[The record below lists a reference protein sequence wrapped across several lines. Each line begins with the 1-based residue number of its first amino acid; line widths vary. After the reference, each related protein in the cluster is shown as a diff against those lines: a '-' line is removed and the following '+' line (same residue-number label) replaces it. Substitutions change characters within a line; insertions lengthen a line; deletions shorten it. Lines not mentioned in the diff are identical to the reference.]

1 MQTYSGFQ
9 PTGFDSKA
17 DFAVFD
23 SEAIDNIQDWLIAPV
38 QRNRDSGVLA
48 ESNWAVVLTDLGGEG
63 DNVQIHRFGHWACGW
78 YELMLIR
85 PGTPEAKSA
94 EDWESALADYPIA
107 SESDYSER
115 ETEAANETWR
125 VCYSDAERIEYMREH
140 RSQFDCL
147 YVTYK
152 EDGTEGRPL
161 ADRWLD
167 ILANA
172 RGRYFGGY
180 ASEIVEDSG
189 Y

>member
-1 MQTYSGFQ
+1 
-9 PTGFDSKA
+9 
-17 DFAVFD
+17 
-23 SEAIDNIQDWLIAPV
+23 
-38 QRNRDSGVLA
+38 
-48 ESNWAVVLTDLGGEG
+48 
-63 DNVQIHRFGHWACGW
+63 
-78 YELMLIR
+78 MLIR

-107 SESDYSER
+107 SDSDYSER

-147 YVTYK
+147 YR
-152 EDGTEGRPL
+152 GTEESPRPL
-161 ADRWLD
+161 ESRWLD